1 MTVSER
7 HQALRRAS
15 LDVITMQGLRGLTH
29 RAVDRQAQLP
39 QGTTSAYYRSRSAL
53 QSALAAYVTERLGDD
68 VAALAED
75 LEACD
80 LDDPR
85 AVELIA
91 ARFAEWLHD
100 GRLIHARIELVL
112 EATRDPELSAILRG
126 GRERIVALVA
136 QVLLAHG
143 AEQADQ
149 GDQADG
155 AARRAEVMV
164 AAYDGVL
171 LAALLK
177 PTAARTAFLDLAVGE
192 IIRPL
197 RRS

>member
-1 MTVSER
+1 MTVTER
-7 HQALRRAS
+7 QHTLRRAA
-15 LDVITMQGLRGLTH
+15 LEVITTQGLRGLTH

-53 QSALAAYVTERLGDD
+53 QSALAGLVTDRLGED
-68 VAALAED
+68 VTVLAAELESYD
-75 LEACD
+75 LG
-80 LDDPR
+80 DPK

-91 ARFAEWLHD
+91 SRFARWLHD
-100 GRLIHARIELVL
+100 GSLIQARIELVL
-112 EATRDPELSAILRG
+112 EATRDPALAATLRE
-126 GRERIVALVA
+126 GRERIVWLVA
-136 QVLLAHG
+136 QMLVAH
-143 AEQADQ
+143 AADPT
-149 GDQADG
+149 DPV
-155 AARRAEVMV
+155 RRAEVMV

-177 PTAARTAFLDLAVGE
+177 APPDRGPFLDLAVAE

>member
-7 HQALRRAS
+7 RQALRRAA
-15 LDVITMQGLRGLTH
+15 LDVITTQGLRGLTH
-29 RAVDRQAQLP
+29 RAVDRQAHLP

-80 LDDPR
+80 LDDPQ

-112 EATRDPELSAILRG
+112 EATRDPELAAILRG

-143 AEQADQ
+143 AESTGQ
-149 GDQADG
+149 GDG

-177 PTAARTAFLDLAVGE
+177 PPAARTAFLDLAVGE

>member
-7 HQALRRAS
+7 RQTLRRAA
-15 LDVITMQGLRGLTH
+15 LDVITTQGLRGLTH
-29 RAVDRQAQLP
+29 RAVDRQAHLP

-68 VAALAED
+68 VAALAKD

-80 LDDPR
+80 LDDPL

-91 ARFAEWLHD
+91 ARFAEWLHE
-100 GRLIHARIELVL
+100 GRLVQARIELVL
-112 EATRDPELSAILRG
+112 EATRDPELAATLRG

-143 AEQADQ
+143 AESTDPV
-149 GDQADG
+149 DG
-155 AARRAEVMV
+155 ADRRAEVMV

-177 PTAARTAFLDLAVGE
+177 SPAARTPFLDLAVGE